1 MDPCSGFWC
10 PHAEQ
15 NQPRSRT
22 REQKAPLPAPLMKTQ
37 KLAHPAARPLKTT
50 PVTKLQVLRRARPT
64 WALLMSF
71 NCERAQPA
79 NLGAVL
85 AESGKCACWES
96 HVSTSHESQ
105 LSPRRYHERCA
116 RGRRAWALPARV
128 QRPCQRCIACVPNRR
143 DRWHC
148 TPHRDNRWWR
158 RPIVCYSTTNRGRPS
173 LEGAFAISASSSPS
187 RGSSV
192 VGFALANV

>member
-37 KLAHPAARPLKTT
+37 KLAHPAARPQKTT
-50 PVTKLQVLRRARPT
+50 PVTKLQVLRAT

-85 AESGKCACWES
+85 AESGRCACWES

-116 RGRRAWALPARV
+116 RGETSLGFARV
-128 QRPCQRCIACVPNRR
+128 QRPCQRCIALQYCVRAEPS
-143 DRWHC
+143 
-148 TPHRDNRWWR
+148 
-158 RPIVCYSTTNRGRPS
+158 RPLALHAPSRQPLAEKADSVLPRIEAGLPLRALLQSPPRARHLAARPS
-173 LEGAFAISASSSPS
+173 SA
-187 RGSSV
+187 
-192 VGFALANV
+192 